1 MKKAPKLR
9 DHQKTVLIV
18 DENAELSIT
27 LAAILADANYKVLSA
42 SGGQAALRQS
52 KTCKSDIHLLLADF
66 QMAGMNGVDL
76 ATKLTADRPTLKV
89 LLMSGFTDG
98 LLVLNEG
105 WHFLPKPF
113 IPSQLRT
120 LVSGL
125 VYPEKPTRFAK

>member
-1 MKKAPKLR
+1 M
-9 DHQKTVLIV
+9 

-42 SGGQAALRQS
+42 SSGRAALRQS
-52 KTCKSDIHLLLADF
+52 KTCKSEIHLLLADF
-66 QMAGMNGVDL
+66 QMEGMNGVDL
-76 ATKLTADRPTLKV
+76 ATKLTADRPNLKV

-125 VYPEKPTRFAK
+125 VYPEKPTRFAR

>member
-1 MKKAPKLR
+1 M
-9 DHQKTVLIV
+9 

-42 SGGQAALRQS
+42 SSGRAALRQS
-52 KTCKSDIHLLLADF
+52 KTCKSEIHLLLADF
-66 QMAGMNGVDL
+66 QMEGMNGVDL
-76 ATKLTADRPTLKV
+76 ATKLTADRPNLKV

-125 VYPEKPTRFAK
+125 VFPEKSTRFAK